1 MANGRAIS
9 VRLDEE
15 AVVALRVLESSGL
28 SRSEAIRHAL
38 VSTAQRAHESD
49 ALRREVE
56 ALAANEEDRRE
67 MALILEHMEELS
79 EPW

>member
-9 VRLDEE
+9 VRLDDE
-15 AVVALRVLESSGL
+15 ASSALRVLESSGM
-28 SRSEAIRHAL
+28 SRSDAIRQAL
-38 VSTAQRAHESD
+38 VAAAKQREQSD

-56 ALAANEEDRRE
+56 AVARDEDDRRE
-67 MALILEHMEELS
+67 VAVIMEILDEIS

>member
-9 VRLDEE
+9 VRLDDE
-15 AVVALRVLESSGL
+15 AVSALRLLENSGM
-28 SRSEAIRHAL
+28 SRSDAIRHAL
-38 VSTAQRAHESD
+38 VSTAKRAQEND

>member
-1 MANGRAIS
+1 MPNGRAIS
-9 VRLDEE
+9 VRLDDE
-15 AVVALRVLESSGL
+15 AVSALRVLENSGL
-28 SRSEAIRHAL
+28 SRSDAIRHAL
-38 VSTAQRAHESD
+38 VSTARRASERE

-56 ALAANEEDRRE
+56 AVAANEEDRRE